1 MGLTLAPASV
11 YAKQISQGRCFMNE
25 SPRSLV
31 PALERGLAIL
41 EVLANSR
48 VGLTLSQLTRYLDLP
63 KSSVHCLLKTF
74 EENGY
79 LFRHNPGGKYRLT
92 LRVSDLARRA
102 VNGISLREQVRP
114 HLRALAEK
122 TGTTVHLGL
131 IEQGSCVLI
140 ERIVP
145 HGAYRSATWVGKQ
158 LGVHCTAIG
167 KALAAGL
174 SNEELERLVGDHG
187 LMRYN
192 DNTICSLRKLKEEL
206 ALVRERG
213 YSLDDEEEEIGVRCI
228 GAPVFNAKREAI
240 AAISI
245 VGTTTQIHG
254 ECFAQLIS
262 QVSGAARRLSEEITQ
277 QELETGK
284 VLAWGVPSPSDQP
297 TCRLLN
303 ASGQHNRLKSLPMKQ
318 PELRAEQANL

>member
-1 MGLTLAPASV
+1 MSD
-11 YAKQISQGRCFMNE
+11 
-25 SPRSLV
+25 SPKSLV

-41 EVLANSR
+41 EILANSR
-48 VGLTLSQLTRYLDLP
+48 GGLTLSQLTRYLTLP

-79 LFRHNPGGKYRLT
+79 LFRHESSGKYRLT

-102 VNGISLREQVRP
+102 LNGISLREHVRP
-114 HLRALAEK
+114 HLRSLSEK
-122 TGTTVHLGL
+122 TGITVHLGL
-131 IEQGSCVLI
+131 IDQGACVLI
-140 ERIVP
+140 EKIVP
-145 HGAYRSATWVGKQ
+145 PGAYRSATWVGKQ

-174 SNEELERLVGDHG
+174 SDQEFERLVGDHG

-228 GAPVFNAKREAI
+228 GAPVFNSKREAI

-245 VGTTTQIHG
+245 VGTTTEIHG
-254 ECFAQLIS
+254 ERFTQLIS
-262 QVSGAARRLSEEITQ
+262 SVSGTARRLSEEITQ
-277 QELETGK
+277 EELETGR
-284 VLAWGVPSPSDQP
+284 VLAWGVPPPSDQLS
-297 TCRLLN
+297 CRLLS
-303 ASGQHNRLKSLPMKQ
+303 ASRQNNSAQLSFRTSSRGVASNR
-318 PELRAEQANL
+318 A